1 MPDDTLEDT
10 TGGLFRPVVGTR
22 MSATIVDQIRALIRS
37 GQLPVGARL
46 PAERDLCTRF
56 GVSRLTVREALRMLE
71 ANGLVSIRLGR
82 EGGAFVSVPT
92 TGQVGQGITD
102 LLTSAAVSSADVT
115 DARRVLELGFLPQ
128 VCERATEADVDH
140 LRALCDHA
148 ERARVSGGY
157 DVEMSFE
164 FHRQLI
170 AATHNPAAVMLVDAF
185 RDPILR
191 SLSEA
196 HHVGTSGVEEHRLI
210 VEAVAQRDADLAVS
224 LMSHH
229 LDRTVERL
237 QHGD

>member
-1 MPDDTLEDT
+1 MPQDTAEDLT
-10 TGGLFRPVVGTR
+10 EGLFRPVVGTR

-71 ANGLVSIRLGR
+71 ANGLVRIRLGR

-115 DARRVLELGFLPQ
+115 DARSVLELGFLPQ
-128 VCERATEADVDH
+128 VCERATEADIEH
-140 LRALCDHA
+140 LRGLCDQA
-148 ERARVSGGY
+148 ETARVSGGY
-157 DVEMSFE
+157 NVEMSFE
-164 FHRQLI
+164 FHRQLV

-185 RDPILR
+185 RDPILQ

-196 HHVGTSGVEEHRLI
+196 HHVGTSGVEEHREI
-210 VEAVAQRDADLAVS
+210 VEAVAMRDADLAVE
-224 LMSHH
+224 LMGHH
-229 LDRTVERL
+229 LHRTVQRL
-237 QHGD
+237 QRGD